1 HAHRGPRFLWIGW
14 PLAGLVFA
22 VGGLGIAAGIAG
34 ALMGQHLDVI
44 GLIAIVALVGA
55 GQALSI
61 EVERTGSISVSAVG
75 ALAGAAIIGPRAALA
90 VALTAAIVEWSGR
103 RSSVHQFLFNVGGL
117 TLASLAAAEVFAV
130 HPHGV
135 AARPLYAAIGVAAGF
150 AYFAVNT
157 GLIAA
162 AIALEGKDTPWRV
175 WRERFGW

>member
-1 HAHRGPRFLWIGW
+1 ITHRADLAVYRAKLQGRNRVVATSDDGVLAQPETRAERVLTLPEEDVAPVRPLPTVPEIVPSVERRAHSRPHAHRGPRFLWIGW

-75 ALAGAAIIGPRAALA
+75 ALAGAAIIG
-90 VALTAAIVEWSGR
+90 
-103 RSSVHQFLFNVGGL
+103 
-117 TLASLAAAEVFAV
+117 
-130 HPHGV
+130 
-135 AARPLYAAIGVAAGF
+135 
-150 AYFAVNT
+150 
-157 GLIAA
+157 
-162 AIALEGKDTPWRV
+162 
-175 WRERFGW
+175 